1 MVTKDIV
8 FYDMYDTS
16 FVFFVFLP
24 SCGCCCCCCF
34 YFVYSSLRFVKNAT
48 SCDEGVPL
56 YSTSVTVAMWYPR
69 RGYPPSPCMLIFMT
83 RDI

>member
-16 FVFFVFLP
+16 HFLRLLAVLWLLLLL
-24 SCGCCCCCCF
+24 F

-56 YSTSVTVAMWYPR
+56 YSTSVTVAMWYPS